1 MLPLLGLLA
10 LGQSLILDPPWQST
24 ERAPHRK
31 GNLYAPELV
40 REQGRFFLYYGAQGV
55 DGHDRIHLALSTD
68 GITWKRQGVVL
79 EEPGANHVNDP
90 SVVVLDGVFHLYYT
104 LAREGLKDVIAL
116 ATSRDGI
123 HFEKQ
128 RVVLGI
134 GKENAWDSLLV
145 GRPSILF
152 EGGKFRL
159 WYDGRKDL
167 PPGAPDKSA
176 PKSANSTRAIGLAE
190 SMDGKH
196 FERVGTGPVFG
207 NDAGGAHVCRLKNGY
222 AMVYEGRMG
231 TRWASSPDGTRWTDR
246 GILVPVTGTPLDR
259 HGHVTPFL
267 VPGEKPRLLI
277 GAAMAPTWDVNR
289 LAEIPL
295 GGEALQAPGFNQ

>member
-1 MLPLLGLLA
+1 MLTLLGLLA
-10 LGQSLILDPPWQST
+10 FGQSLILDPPWQST

-40 REQGRFFLYYGAQGV
+40 RDQGRWFLFYGAQGA
-55 DGHDRIHLALSTD
+55 DGHDRIHLAVSTD

-79 EEPGANHVNDP
+79 EDASANHVNDP
-90 SVVVLDGVFHLYYT
+90 SVVVRDGVFHLYYT
-104 LAREGLKDVIAL
+104 LAREGLRDVIAL

-123 HFEKQ
+123 LFEKQ
-128 RVVLGI
+128 RVVLGT
-134 GKENAWDSLLV
+134 GKEGAWDSLLA

-152 EGGKFRL
+152 EDGKFRL

-167 PPGAPDKSA
+167 PLGSPDKNA
-176 PKSANSTRAIGLAE
+176 PKSANSTRAVGLAE
-190 SMDGKH
+190 SVDGKH
-196 FERVGTGPVFG
+196 FERVGSGPVFG
-207 NDAGGAHVCRLKNGY
+207 NDAGGVHVSRLKSGY
-222 AMVYEGRMG
+222 TMVYEGRQG
-231 TRWASSPDGTRWTDR
+231 TRWASSPNGTGWTDR
-246 GILVPVTGTPLDR
+246 GLLAPVTGTPLDR

-289 LAEIPL
+289 LVEIRL
-295 GGEALQAPGFNQ
+295 GADALQSLATVQ